1 MKKLVFKRVI
11 DVTTGK
17 EELVAV
23 VKKVAGLQ
31 EDGSTVN
38 ISDLLLNEAL
48 KEGLAERRQF
58 GKGYNIA
65 FYKFNDITLIRV
77 NKDKVIVV
85 DSEVVSNEWIG
96 DTLKDKGISVK
107 RKTGVDNERGICRIS
122 MAKVKHLTADRKD
135 VKETKNYNVSL
146 SLVLWDLKLGNISGV
161 NLQKDEV
168 YNIVNMESHHE
179 KAVWDN
185 RIEST
190 VRLTSENHRK
200 YHSVN
205 GEESHQIACTITSL
219 EELQA
224 FLEYLKNN

>member
-1 MKKLVFKRVI
+1 MKKMIFKKVV

-23 VKKVAGLQ
+23 VKEVKGLQ
-31 EDGSTVN
+31 ADGSTVS
-38 ISDLLLNEAL
+38 ISDSLLNEAL
-48 KEGLAERRQF
+48 KVGLAERMQF
-58 GKGYNIA
+58 GKGYDTT

-77 NKDKVIVV
+77 NKDKVIIV

-96 DTLKDKGISVK
+96 DTFKNKGISVARVRGKEIK
-107 RKTGVDNERGICRIS
+107 RGVCRVS
-122 MAKVKHLTADRKD
+122 MANVRHLDRRREKE
-135 VKETKNYNVSL
+135 VETKNYNVSL